1 MFGLRG
7 DYHLPQNKFS
17 ACKSADDCKQF
28 FVPFVAVSQ
37 GFTEISAANRESL
50 NWTSGSMSRYD
61 DIINIPHHV
70 SPTRQRM
77 SMHDRAAQFAPFAA
91 LVGYDD
97 AVAET
102 ARLTESRPELDEQ
115 EQRVINERL
124 AYIADHI
131 HEQPEVRIKYFVPDE
146 YKSGWTIIEVSGKVK
161 KISATDGTIVMADGR
176 KIRLSDI
183 TDLSFQAILLF
194 VNFDCFIF
202 FQL

>member
-1 MFGLRG
+1 
-7 DYHLPQNKFS
+7 
-17 ACKSADDCKQF
+17 
-28 FVPFVAVSQ
+28 
-37 GFTEISAANRESL
+37 
-50 NWTSGSMSRYD
+50 MSRYD
-61 DIINIPHHV
+61 DIINLPHHV

-102 ARLTESRPELDEQ
+102 SRLTELRPELDEQ
-115 EQRVINERL
+115 EQRAINERL

-146 YKSGWTIIEVSGKVK
+146 HKSGGAFVEVSGKVK
-161 KISATDGTIVMADGR
+161 KISATDDTIVLTDGY

-183 TDLSFQAILLF
+183 TDLSIG
-194 VNFDCFIF
+194 
-202 FQL
+202 